1 MKKNKTKYIVIAA
14 VIAIAAA
21 FLWSG
26 RESSEYL
33 ALVLPKSTTSLT
45 AKKVFDENVSANK
58 KMQIEKVSTDEY
70 VKRKRAVRFNKEALT
85 AKKSKIT
92 LDLFPDKSI
101 TAKLKSTKEKS
112 PTNYIWKGQ
121 VEGDKL
127 STVTMTV
134 KGDKITG
141 IIRSS
146 KGDFEIKSE
155 GNGVHSIREINYA
168 LFPRH
173 VHLTPRRPAGI
184 SARAEAP
191 PPREVARVA
200 TIDILVAYTQS
211 ALERLAGSVDELENT
226 ADAYIED
233 ANVSFETSNILI
245 RLNKVGSALA
255 VDYRDTPNDIQTDYA
270 RLVEPR
276 DGHMDNVH
284 AERDSRRADIVVL
297 FMSGGTDAC
306 GVGHQMNQDNWDFFD
321 TRAFSAVRLGCLSG
335 HALAHEIG
343 HNLGA
348 AHNREDADHTPFQTY
363 GYGYRTTSVRTIMS
377 YPCVNDTCRILPIFS
392 SARTRFSNM
401 QIGSADM
408 DNARAINSVRE
419 IAANWRGG
427 ITIPKNFR
435 NIPLR

>member
-1 MKKNKTKYIVIAA
+1 MKKNKAKYIVIVA
-14 VIAIAAA
+14 VIAVSAA

-33 ALVLPKSTTSLT
+33 ALVLPKSTTSLA
-45 AKKVFDENVSANK
+45 AKKVFDENISVDK
-58 KMQIEKVSTDEY
+58 KTLVEKINPGEY
-70 VKRKRAVRFNKEALT
+70 VKRKRAVRFNKAALP

-92 LDLFPDKSI
+92 LDLFPDKSVI
-101 TAKLKSTKEKS
+101 AVLKNTKEKS

-127 STVTMTV
+127 STVTMAV

-155 GNGVHSIREINYA
+155 ANGVHSIQEINYA

-173 VHLTPRRPAGI
+173 VHLTPRRPATV
-184 SARAEAP
+184 SARVEP
-191 PPREVARVA
+191 PQPASVARVA

-211 ALERLAGSVDELENT
+211 ALERLAGSQDELEST

-233 ANVSFETSNILI
+233 ANASFEASNILI

-276 DGHMDNVH
+276 DGYMDNVH
-284 AERDSRRADIVVL
+284 AERNSRQADIVVL

-306 GVGHQMNQDNWDFFD
+306 GVGYQMNQDNWDFFD

-348 AHNREDADHTPFQTY
+348 AHNLEDADHTPFQTY

-377 YPCVNDTCRILPIFS
+377 YPCVNDTCRILPVFS

-401 QIGSADM
+401 QIGSADT
-408 DNARAINSVRE
+408 DNARAINSARE
-419 IAANWRGG
+419 IAAGWRGG
-427 ITIPKNFR
+427 ITIPKNLR
-435 NIPLR
+435 NIPL